1 MTDRIVF
8 QKLGVPVLPL
18 QKVTRL
24 KREDRDSEKRR
35 FQRHLEEDEDEK
47 KKEDQ
52 ISLESK
58 TQDPDYGKKR
68 QEGVFL
74 KDDEEERRP
83 RKEEGRPRKEEG
95 RDNNIPGSR
104 VDIHV

>member
-1 MTDRIVF
+1 LADRIVF
-8 QKLGVPVLPL
+8 QKLGFPILPM

-24 KREDRDSEKRR
+24 KREDRDPEKRR
-35 FQRHLEEDEDEK
+35 FQRELKDEGDDK

-58 TQDPDYGKKR
+58 TQDPDYEKER
-68 QEGVFL
+68 QDKTFL
-74 KDDEEERRP
+74 KDDQEERRP
-83 RKEEGRPRKEEG
+83 KKEKG
-95 RDNNIPGSR
+95 RDYNTPGSL

>member
-1 MTDRIVF
+1 MADRIVF
-8 QKLGVPVLPL
+8 QKLGFPILPT

-24 KREDRDSEKRR
+24 KREDQDSEKRR
-35 FQRHLEEDEDEK
+35 FQRELKDEEDDK

-58 TQDPDYGKKR
+58 TQDPDYGKER
-68 QEGVFL
+68 QDKIFL
-74 KDDEEERRP
+74 QDDQEERRP
-83 RKEEGRPRKEEG
+83 RKEKG
-95 RDNNIPGSR
+95 RDNTPGSL